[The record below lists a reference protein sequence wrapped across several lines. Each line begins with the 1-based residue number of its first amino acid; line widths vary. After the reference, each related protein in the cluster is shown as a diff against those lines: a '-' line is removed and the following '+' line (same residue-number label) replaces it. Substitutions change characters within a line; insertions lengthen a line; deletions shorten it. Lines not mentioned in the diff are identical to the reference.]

1 MIVSLCPHDD
11 HIYDIYSVCHT
22 IYHMRND
29 SFCDT
34 FCAPFSLSQGEKDS
48 VILVISV
55 VMAALMAL
63 VVLVV
68 HFMNNQAIS
77 YQS

>member
-1 MIVSLCPHDD
+1 
-11 HIYDIYSVCHT
+11 
-22 IYHMRND
+22 MRND

-63 VVLVV
+63 VVLT
-68 HFMNNQAIS
+68 FRTF
-77 YQS
+77 QSEEMKI